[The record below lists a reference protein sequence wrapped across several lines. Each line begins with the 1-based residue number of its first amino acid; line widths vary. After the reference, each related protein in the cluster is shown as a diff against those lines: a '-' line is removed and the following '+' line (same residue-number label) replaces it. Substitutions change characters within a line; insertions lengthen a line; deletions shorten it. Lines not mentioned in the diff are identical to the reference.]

1 MVCTAR
7 ADIDLRVESRP
18 IVQAIDAYVLV
29 TDGESPIA
37 GLAAGDFSITLDGM
51 ELQELEFSL
60 PPSQDP
66 SQSVSIVVVAQADD
80 YPPASVYTALIDAL
94 DVGDHVSVVK
104 YQGDIEMSRSGGVE
118 ILPFTQVDGG
128 AGSAA
133 LKEFLQSPL
142 SQSIG
147 GPPVFFY
154 QALLAGLGEF
164 ARPTVSLPDGPEA
177 IVAIGTG
184 GGRNSLSEVI
194 ASANA
199 NSIPIFNV
207 GYASLDPYP
216 DLVARSRSLAE
227 NTGGFRVPMPAN
239 ANLEVGLAQM
249 ASWLENGYR
258 ITIPQGAVT
267 DCDPHVLEV
276 TAGGETIS
284 ATFVR
289 CDTTPEPFAFP
300 WMQDVAVGTTVISE
314 AAIITGIETAVPVTV
329 LGGEYSIGCGS
340 TLYQRTRMDT
350 AGRIRLLAPHVRREW
365 WSRGFYAADRW
376 WRGCLVH
383 FEYDF
388 FGAATATATTTAA
401 TA

>member
-1 MVCTAR
+1 MNIISRQRACAHSLIALVTAGFMVCTAR

-51 ELQELEFSL
+51 ELKELEFSL

-147 GPPVFFY
+147 G
-154 QALLAGLGEF
+154 
-164 ARPTVSLPDGPEA
+164 R
-177 IVAIGTG
+177 
-184 GGRNSLSEVI
+184 
-194 ASANA
+194 
-199 NSIPIFNV
+199 
-207 GYASLDPYP
+207 
-216 DLVARSRSLAE
+216 
-227 NTGGFRVPMPAN
+227 
-239 ANLEVGLAQM
+239 
-249 ASWLENGYR
+249 
-258 ITIPQGAVT
+258 
-267 DCDPHVLEV
+267 
-276 TAGGETIS
+276 
-284 ATFVR
+284 R
-289 CDTTPEPFAFP
+289 CF
-300 WMQDVAVGTTVISE
+300 
-314 AAIITGIETAVPVTV
+314 
-329 LGGEYSIGCGS
+329 S
-340 TLYQRTRMDT
+340 TKRCWR
-350 AGRIRLLAPHVRREW
+350 AWVN
-365 WSRGFYAADRW
+365 SRGPQCHCRMGLRRL
-376 WRGCLVH
+376 WRLVLVVA
-383 FEYDF
+383 
-388 FGAATATATTTAA
+388 GIA
-401 TA
+401 